1 LNLAPLT
8 SAAPVIQTHAY
19 AAFAAIGLGAA
30 QFAAR
35 KGTVSHRVFGVS
47 WAALM
52 LLVAGSSFFI
62 HTIRTFGPF
71 SPIHLLSLFTLVNV
85 PLAVLA
91 ARRGRVAAHQQA
103 MLWTY
108 ALALVVTGLFT
119 LWPGRIMYKVVFG
132 P

>member
-1 LNLAPLT
+1 MNLTPLL
-8 SAAPVIQTHAY
+8 AASPVIQTHAY
-19 AAFAAIGLGAA
+19 AAFAAVGLGAA
-30 QFAAR
+30 QLAAP
-35 KGTVSHRVFGVS
+35 KGTAVHRGFGVA
-47 WAALM
+47 WAGLM
-52 LLVAGSSFFI
+52 LLVAGSSLFI

-91 ARRGRVAAHQQA
+91 ARRGRVKAHRQA

>member
-1 LNLAPLT
+1 VDIGALT
-8 SAAPVIQTHAY
+8 SASPVIQTHAY
-19 AAFAAIGLGAA
+19 AALAAMGLGAA
-30 QFAAR
+30 QLAAP
-35 KGTVSHRVFGVS
+35 KGTGRHRAMGFS

-52 LLVAGSSFFI
+52 LTVVGTSFFI

-71 SPIHLLSLFTLVNV
+71 SPIHILSLFTLIVV

-91 ARRGRVAAHQQA
+91 ARRGMTAQHRQS
-103 MLWTY
+103 MIWIY

-119 LWPGRIMYKVVFG
+119 LWPGRIMHKVVFG